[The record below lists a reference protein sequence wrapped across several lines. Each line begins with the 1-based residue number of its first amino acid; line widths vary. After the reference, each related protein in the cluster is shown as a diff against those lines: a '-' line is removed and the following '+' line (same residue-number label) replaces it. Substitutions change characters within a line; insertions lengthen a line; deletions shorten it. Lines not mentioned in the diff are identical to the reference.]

1 MTSAEQQAFPYLIGL
16 SLVAA
21 AFAFLVLLRVPAPY
35 GRHTRPGWGP
45 TVGSR
50 LGWILMEVPAALGF
64 LVFFLMGR
72 PEVGVVWVFLVLW
85 QVHYVYRGFIFPLRL
100 KTAGKRTP
108 ILIVVMGI
116 GFNLLNSYL
125 NGRFLGASG
134 DLYPSRWLA
143 DPRFVA
149 GIGLFVLGLWIN
161 LRADHSL
168 IRLRADGGGGY
179 RMPRG
184 GLYRWISCPNYLGE
198 ILEWCGWAIA
208 TWSVPGLV
216 FAIWTV
222 ANLLPR
228 ARAHH
233 RWYGETFPD
242 YPRRR
247 KALIPFVY

>member
-1 MTSAEQQAFPYLIGL
+1 
-16 SLVAA
+16 
-21 AFAFLVLLRVPAPY
+21 
-35 GRHTRPGWGP
+35 
-45 TVGSR
+45 
-50 LGWILMEVPAALGF
+50 MEVPAALGF
-64 LVFFLMGR
+64 LVFFLIGR
-72 PEVGVVWVFLVLW
+72 PEVGVVWVFLLLW
-85 QVHYVYRGFIFPLRL
+85 QVHYVYRGFIFPFRL

-108 ILIVVMGI
+108 VLIVAMGM

-134 DLYPSRWLA
+134 DLYPREWFA
-143 DPRFVA
+143 DPRFIV
-149 GIGLFVLGLWIN
+149 GIGLFCLGLGIN
-161 LRADHSL
+161 LRADRTL
-168 IRLRADGGGGY
+168 IRLRAEGGGGY
-179 RMPRG
+179 RMPQG

-228 ARAHH
+228 ARTHH
-233 RWYGETFPD
+233 HWYGETFVD